1 MNQEF
6 KTLLR
11 MLYEEFGDQA
21 TDWMKDQVDTRLNDP
36 PSSGSAQ
43 AAGGASSAGKPDP
56 QPSGEAHGS
65 GSSAPEQNTR
75 DEGDD
80 EVPGPVQVEMARL
93 VGAAILTPEGV
104 VEAVRE
110 MILMAGEVR
119 KYEEAQVTAR
129 VSIAAE
135 RDVALARIQAQKDNL
150 ERYLSRSFDE
160 RAENFDRLFGVVD
173 NALETNNMEAL
184 ALGLESVIHLAASSP
199 FKDLRSVKQTAAALT
214 DPSHEWDF

>member
-6 KTLLR
+6 KTLLGL
-11 MLYEEFGDQA
+11 LYEEFGDQA
-21 TDWMKDQVDTRLNDP
+21 IGWMKDQVDTRLNDP
-36 PSSGSAQ
+36 PSDGSAQ
-43 AAGGASSAGKPDP
+43 AGGGASSAGKRDP
-56 QPSGEAHGS
+56 QPSDEALGS
-65 GSSAPEQNTR
+65 DSSAPEQSTR
-75 DEGDD
+75 NEGND
-80 EVPGPVQVEMARL
+80 EVPGPVQVEMMGLA
-93 VGAAILTPEGV
+93 GAAILNPEGV
-104 VEAVRE
+104 VKAVHE

-135 RDVALARIQAQKDNL
+135 RDVALARIQAEKDNL

-199 FKDLRSVKQTAAALT
+199 FKDLRSVENTAAALT